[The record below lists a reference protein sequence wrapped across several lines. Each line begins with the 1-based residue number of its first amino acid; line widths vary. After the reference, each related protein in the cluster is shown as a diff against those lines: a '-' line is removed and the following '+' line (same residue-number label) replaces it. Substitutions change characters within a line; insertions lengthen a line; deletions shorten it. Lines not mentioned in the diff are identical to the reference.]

1 MTETTAADPQAR
13 DPNAQDPRA
22 EGPEPPRRGPFRGL
36 SGKVLT
42 LIVLFIMLGE
52 VLIYVPSIA
61 NFRINWLKQR
71 TEAAQIASLVLEA
84 TPDNMVSEE
93 LKNELLRNAD
103 ALVVTLQRGEA
114 RHLMLGDTADVN
126 PDRHFDMRE
135 RSMMMMLF
143 DAFEALLAGDGR
155 IIRVVDMAHHEAG
168 DFIDIVIDETPLRAA
183 MIRYSVN
190 ILGLS
195 IALSIIVAALVY
207 MTLHRLLLRP
217 MRRITW
223 HMERFSS
230 NPEDARNVIGP
241 TGRQDELGTAERQL
255 AQMQTELADMLH
267 QKNHLAALGL
277 AVSKIS
283 HDLRNMLSSMQ
294 LISDR
299 LGAVQDP
306 TVQRLA
312 PKLVASI
319 DRAIDFCAHTLKYGR
334 AREAPPRRELF
345 ELAPLIAEVF
355 DTSAARSSHNILWRS
370 DVPDELTIDAD
381 REHMFRVLTNMCRNA
396 TQALEADHG
405 DRPGPSAIH
414 IKAWREGAV
423 VTIEV
428 RDNGPGVPAR
438 ARDNLF
444 QAFKGS
450 VTPGGTG
457 LGLAISSELVRA
469 HGGEIK
475 LIETDTGA
483 CFWISV
489 PDRVTDLTQRRAE
502 SSA

>member
-1 MTETTAADPQAR
+1 MTEPVHDQPAPDAAPPQA
-13 DPNAQDPRA
+13 P
-22 EGPEPPRRGPFRGL
+22 GLFRGL

-61 NFRINWLKQR
+61 NFRVNWLKQR

-84 TPDNMVSEE
+84 TPDIMVSKE
-93 LKNELLRNAD
+93 LEAELLRNAD
-103 ALVVTLQRGEA
+103 AKVVTLQRGEA
-114 RHLMLGDTADVN
+114 RHLMLGGTMGAT
-126 PDRHFDMRE
+126 PDRHFDLRN
-135 RSMMMMLF
+135 RSMLMTIF
-143 DAFEALLAGDGR
+143 DALEVLIAGDGR
-155 IIRVVDMAHHEAG
+155 LIRVVDMAHHEAG

-183 MIRYSVN
+183 MIGYSVN

-195 IALSIIVAALVY
+195 IILSMLVAALVY
-207 MTLHRLLLRP
+207 LTLHRLLVRP

-223 HMERFSS
+223 SMERFSS
-230 NPEDARNVIGP
+230 NPEDARNIIGL

-299 LGAVQDP
+299 LGTVQDP

-312 PKLVASI
+312 PKLVSSI

-334 AREAPPRRELF
+334 AREAPPRREMFALS
-345 ELAPLIAEVF
+345 PLIAEVF
-355 DTSAARSSHNILWRS
+355 DTSAARTGHSILWRS
-370 DVPDELTIDAD
+370 DVTDELVIDAD
-381 REHMFRVLTNMCRNA
+381 REHMFRILTNMCRNA
-396 TQALEADHG
+396 IQALEGHQAE
-405 DRPGPSAIH
+405 RPGPATIQL
-414 IKAWREGAV
+414 KGWREGSV

-475 LIETDTGA
+475 LIETDAGA

-489 PDRVTDLTQRRAE
+489 PDRITDLTQRRAE
-502 SSA
+502 TLA

>member
-1 MTETTAADPQAR
+1 MSDPISDDQPAEIQA
-13 DPNAQDPRA
+13 PQ
-22 EGPEPPRRGPFRGL
+22 GPGLFRGL

-42 LIVLFIMLGE
+42 LIILFIMLGE

-61 NFRINWLKQR
+61 NFRINWIKQR

-84 TPDNMVSEE
+84 TPDDMVSEE
-93 LKNELLRNAD
+93 LEGELLRNAN

-114 RHLMLGDTADVN
+114 RHLMLGQTKGVTT
-126 PDRHFDMRE
+126 DRQFDLRE
-135 RSMMMMLF
+135 RSMMMTIF
-143 DAFEALLAGDGR
+143 DAFEVLAAGDGR
-155 IIRVVDMAHHEAG
+155 VIRVIDEAHHEAG

-183 MIRYSVN
+183 MIGYSIN
-190 ILGLS
+190 IL
-195 IALSIIVAALVY
+195 ALSIILSVLVAALIY
-207 MTLHRLLLRP
+207 LSLHRLLVRP

-230 NPEDARNVIGP
+230 NPEDARNVIAV
-241 TGRQDELGTAERQL
+241 TGRRDELGTAERQL
-255 AQMQTELADMLH
+255 ALMQTELADMLH

-299 LGAVQDP
+299 LGTVQDP

-345 ELAPLIAEVF
+345 KLAPLIAEVF
-355 DTSAARSSHNILWRS
+355 DTSAARTGHGILWRS
-370 DVPDELTIDAD
+370 DISDDLVIDAD
-381 REHMFRVLTNMCRNA
+381 REHMFRILTNMCRNA
-396 TQALEADHG
+396 IQALVGHQDE
-405 DRPGPSAIH
+405 RPGPATIQLNG
-414 IKAWREGAV
+414 WREGAV

-438 ARDNLF
+438 ARENLF

-475 LIETDTGA
+475 LVETDTGA

-502 SSA
+502 TSA